1 MLSNDN
7 VPWVE
12 KYRPSDFDSIVMDV
26 DNKKILGN
34 IIQSNCFPNL
44 LLYGPPG
51 TGKTTTII
59 NLINKFQENNDQ
71 KKKELMIHLNA
82 SDERGIDV
90 IRNQINNFVNSK
102 NLFAKGIKFVIL
114 DEIDYMTK
122 TAQQAL
128 KCLVQKYNQNVRFCL
143 ICNYISRIDESLQ
156 SEFMKLKFHQLP
168 VEEIIKF
175 MSRITKMEKIMLS
188 ENSLRAIQN
197 KFGYDI
203 RSSINYMQ
211 ANYYLIRRYGIFDNS
226 DLDEILQAVYKL
238 NQADFCRYFNYFS
251 EKTNINL
258 NCLVKDFLNYIVR
271 KRSDLL
277 TTDFLEFMEMCLY
290 DLDGVENM
298 SKYIHAYLT
307 K

>member
-12 KYRPSDFDSIVMDV
+12 KYRPCDFDSIVMDV
-26 DNKKILGN
+26 DNKKILAN
-34 IIQSNCFPNL
+34 IIKTNCFPNL

-175 MSRITKMEKIMLS
+175 MSRITKMEKIMLY